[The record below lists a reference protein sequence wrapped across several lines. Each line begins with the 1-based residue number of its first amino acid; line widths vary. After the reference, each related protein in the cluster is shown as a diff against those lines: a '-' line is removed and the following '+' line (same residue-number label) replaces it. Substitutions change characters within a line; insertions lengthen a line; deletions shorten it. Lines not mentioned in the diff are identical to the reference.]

1 MDALALLGLFAV
13 LLVALSGLWLVISGA
28 AQQARLLGRSAVS
41 RADRRLPLRVR
52 LDDALRDTRRGAQL
66 STSLSSAGV
75 TLRPIDFVAAALG
88 VGMLTALL
96 VSFLFPLWLSIIAG
110 AIAVRSTGAWVDW
123 QREKRKVAF
132 VAQLPQ
138 IARILSNGAGAGLSL
153 AGALALAARE
163 LDEPA
168 RSELGHALEE
178 MHLGEPLAD
187 AMLKLEQ
194 RLPSR
199 ELGVLVTTLVIQQ
212 RLGGDVVRALQ
223 DMAETLDSRSD
234 LIREIR
240 TVVSG
245 TVFTAWLVAGMGVG
259 SLLMVNILN
268 PGVLDKMASDP
279 IGIAALTVSGLLYA
293 LAFVLVRRTVRIDV

>member
-1 MDALALLGLFAV
+1 MDALALVGLIGV
-13 LLVALSGLWLVISGA
+13 LLVALGGLWLVVSGGS
-28 AQQARLLGRSAVS
+28 QQAWLGERTAVSAVE
-41 RADRRLPLRVR
+41 RPPPLRLR
-52 LDDALRDTRRGAQL
+52 LDDVLRHTRRGARL

-88 VGMLTALL
+88 VGVLTALL
-96 VSFLFPLWLSIIAG
+96 VSFLFPLWLSILAG
-110 AIAVRSTGAWVDW
+110 ALAVRSTGAWVGW
-123 QREKRKVAF
+123 QREKRRQAF
-132 VAQLPQ
+132 VSQLPE

-168 RSELGHALEE
+168 SSELGQALEE

-187 AMLKLEQ
+187 AMLELEQ

-223 DMAETLDSRSD
+223 EMAETLDSRSD

-245 TVFTAWLVAGMGVG
+245 TVFTAWLVGGMGVA
-259 SLLMVNILN
+259 SLLMVNALN

-279 IGIAALTVSGLLYA
+279 IGIAALAISGLLYG

>member
-13 LLVALSGLWLVISGA
+13 LLVALAGMWLVVSGGL
-28 AQQARLLGRSAVS
+28 QQARLGERTAVSAVDS
-41 RADRRLPLRVR
+41 RTPLRLR
-52 LDDALRDTRRGAQL
+52 LDDALRSTRRGAQL

-88 VGMLTALL
+88 VGILTALL

-123 QREKRKVAF
+123 QREKRKQAF

-168 RSELGHALEE
+168 RSELGRALEE
-178 MHLGEPLAD
+178 MHLGEPLSE

-245 TVFTAWLVAGMGVG
+245 TVFTAWLVAGLGVG
-259 SLLMVNILN
+259 SLLMVNTLN

-279 IGIAALTVSGLLYA
+279 IGIAALAVSGLLYG